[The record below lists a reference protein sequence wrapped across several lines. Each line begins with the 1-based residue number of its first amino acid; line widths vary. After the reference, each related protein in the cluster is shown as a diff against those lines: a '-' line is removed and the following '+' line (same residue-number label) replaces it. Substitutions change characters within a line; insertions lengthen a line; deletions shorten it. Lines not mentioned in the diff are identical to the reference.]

1 MLAVFTIIIL
11 LLILAIGIFFNMSMW
26 RHGINTLGIGSGG
39 EKSPW
44 ARYSHLI
51 DAGMSWFF
59 SKELEER
66 EIVSYDGLKL
76 KACYLP
82 AEGANTTIILMHGYR
97 SKDLFDFSCIYRMY
111 YELGYNLLVPYQR
124 AHGKSQGQL
133 IYFGV
138 KERYDCAS
146 WCEYVS
152 QTAPEQDIVIEGM
165 SMGATTVLMAAG
177 LKLPQQVRGV
187 IADCGFNTPYD
198 VMESTMRR
206 WGIPARPY
214 LDLMALVT
222 KLIGFD
228 MRTSTEDSLKNCRL
242 PVLLIHGTKDKIV
255 PYEMSVRNKNA
266 CAGECTLVTVEGAG
280 HGTSYMLEP
289 DRCVDALQSFL
300 KKYCKA
306 KDE

>member
-1 MLAVFTIIIL
+1 
-11 LLILAIGIFFNMSMW
+11 
-26 RHGINTLGIGSGG
+26 
-39 EKSPW
+39 
-44 ARYSHLI
+44 
-51 DAGMSWFF
+51 
-59 SKELEER
+59 
-66 EIVSYDGLKL
+66 
-76 KACYLP
+76 
-82 AEGANTTIILMHGYR
+82 
-97 SKDLFDFSCIYRMY
+97 
-111 YELGYNLLVPYQR
+111 
-124 AHGKSQGQL
+124 
-133 IYFGV
+133 
-138 KERYDCAS
+138 
-146 WCEYVS
+146 
-152 QTAPEQDIVIEGM
+152 
-165 SMGATTVLMAAG
+165 
-177 LKLPQQVRGV
+177 
-187 IADCGFNTPYD
+187 
-198 VMESTMRR
+198 MRR